1 MGRDRKGEEAAVM
14 NTAEPAAG
22 DMKRG
27 ERDAKSQ
34 LFVLYRRMKRSGHNH
49 SVTAKGKSRTQGAC
63 GGYSQGKSQVE
74 RKRNVKSLVGICC
87 PSFKRAIHDPCLHVG
102 MWLPW
107 QLDPKS
113 RQAPK
118 TTHRAAVPPRRSIR
132 CCSPAEQ
139 SMVRRM
145 STCPTPM

>member
-1 MGRDRKGEEAAVM
+1 M

-34 LFVLYRRMKRSGHNH
+34 LFVLYRKLKRSGHNH
-49 SVTAKGKSRTQGAC
+49 SVTAKGKSGTEGTC
-63 GGYSQGKSQVE
+63 GGCSQGKSQVK
-74 RKRNVKSLVGICC
+74 RKRNVQSLVLLGICC
-87 PSFKRAIHDPCLHVG
+87 PLPSFKRAIHDPCLHVG

-113 RQAPK
+113 RQEPK
-118 TTHRAAVPPRRSIR
+118 TQRQPTGLLCLHVDPSDAVARRSKAWYGER
-132 CCSPAEQ
+132 
-139 SMVRRM
+139 
-145 STCPTPM
+145 